1 MTDAIIEAQVSQ
13 ARQEEMLDVYNDLLA
28 AIWNRI
34 LPTLGRITVVTIMER
49 ALTLARDKYPLLDH
63 LQVTSEGLLLD
74 RLRQRCDAED
84 GDTVR
89 EALREVVTM
98 LIDILGMLTG
108 DILVRQLM
116 EEIERRIRP

>member
-1 MTDAIIEAQVSQ
+1 
-13 ARQEEMLDVYNDLLA
+13 
-28 AIWNRI
+28 
-34 LPTLGRITVVTIMER
+34 
-49 ALTLARDKYPLLDH
+49 
-63 LQVTSEGLLLD
+63 
-74 RLRQRCDAED
+74 LRQRCDAED

>member
-1 MTDAIIEAQVSQ
+1 
-13 ARQEEMLDVYNDLLA
+13 
-28 AIWNRI
+28 
-34 LPTLGRITVVTIMER
+34 
-49 ALTLARDKYPLLDH
+49 
-63 LQVTSEGLLLD
+63 
-74 RLRQRCDAED
+74 
-84 GDTVR
+84 VR